1 MIFHFISF
9 SLFRS
14 ILMIV
19 ETIYF
24 NRKHRL
30 FADPIK
36 NQKINMGKSSIHKS
50 LFFSIHS
57 GAITEQ

>member
-1 MIFHFISF
+1 MIFQLISF
-9 SLFRS
+9 RLLRS

-24 NRKHRL
+24 NCKHWL

-36 NQKINMGKSSIHKS
+36 DQKINVGKSSIHKS
-50 LFFSIHS
+50 LLFSIHS
-57 GAITEQ
+57 GAITE